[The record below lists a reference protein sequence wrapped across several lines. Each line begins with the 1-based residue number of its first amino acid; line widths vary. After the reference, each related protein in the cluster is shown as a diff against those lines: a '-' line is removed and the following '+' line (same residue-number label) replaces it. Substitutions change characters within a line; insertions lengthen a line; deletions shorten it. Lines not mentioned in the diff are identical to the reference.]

1 MMILK
6 NGKNFEDKFTK
17 ILCWYILFLILPIMQ
32 NCIRL
37 IVPTS
42 AIAPTTIVS
51 YIIPIIIYVY
61 TIQQMSCLTKSNK
74 KMNFWGILLTIY
86 LIYSYTFVGES
97 TYIALKKNYNQ
108 IHSQL
113 VRVIDRI
120 ENNKDYTPNM
130 KIKIIGGK
138 DYKTYIPIYEFAS
151 LNRRVG
157 FFGDVGNI
165 PLTYL
170 KEEFGIK
177 NEFATDEEMEEI
189 YNTEEYKKMKEFP
202 DEESVKVINN
212 VLVVK
217 LENSE
222 YSINKIKQEN

>member
-1 MMILK
+1 
-6 NGKNFEDKFTK
+6 
-17 ILCWYILFLILPIMQ
+17 
-32 NCIRL
+32 
-37 IVPTS
+37 
-42 AIAPTTIVS
+42 
-51 YIIPIIIYVY
+51 
-61 TIQQMSCLTKSNK
+61 
-74 KMNFWGILLTIY
+74 MNFWGILLTIY